1 MNCPTPPI
9 NRTDLTQADLDFLS
23 SYEWK
28 RTMQKE
34 IMTQMLS
41 IIRSNPNVSK
51 NIFVNA
57 WKSAQAFAFQDPN
70 LERVAEEQENSKT
83 HVLEEVE
90 TCGQK

>member
-1 MNCPTPPI
+1 MNRPTPSI

-51 NIFVNA
+51 NIFANA
-57 WKSAQAFAFQDPN
+57 WKSAQAFAFQDSN
-70 LERVAEEQENSKT
+70 LEKVAE
-83 HVLEEVE
+83 
-90 TCGQK
+90 

>member
-1 MNCPTPPI
+1 MNRPTPPI

-34 IMTQMLS
+34 VTTQMLS
-41 IIRSNPNVSK
+41 IIRSYPNVSK

-57 WKSAQAFAFQDPN
+57 WKSAQAFAFQDTN
-70 LERVAEEQENSKT
+70 LEQIAEEQENSKT
-83 HVLEEVE
+83 HVLEEVKSY
-90 TCGQK
+90 GQK